1 MGPFLSSRGN
11 KYTLVAV
18 DYVSKWV
25 EAIASPANDA
35 QVVIKF
41 FKKVIFPRFDIPRVL
56 MSDGGTHFIEQK
68 FETMLTKYG
77 VRHTKGLRYY
87 PQTSGQEE
95 ISNRE
100 IKVILEKMV
109 ARSRKD
115 WLDKLHDALWVYR
128 NSFKTP
134 IGTTPFR
141 LVYGKLCHSLIELE
155 HRAFWDVKRLNFDLK
170 ASGERRLLQLNE
182 LE

>member
-1 MGPFLSSRGN
+1 
-11 KYTLVAV
+11 
-18 DYVSKWV
+18 
-25 EAIASPANDA
+25 
-35 QVVIKF
+35 
-41 FKKVIFPRFDIPRVL
+41 
-56 MSDGGTHFIEQK
+56 
-68 FETMLTKYG
+68 
-77 VRHTKGLRYY
+77 LRYY